1 MYKWDREELL
11 GLLETERGKVSKL
24 CEATSIDYFRQTA
37 RPSDMTISLL
47 SADGPPLKSLQGS
60 HLC

>member
-24 CEATSIDYFRQTA
+24 CEVTSIDFFRQPA
-37 RPSDMTISLL
+37 RPCEMTIGAHRS
-47 SADGPPLKSLQGS
+47 PLKSLQGS
-60 HLC
+60 PLC

>member
-24 CEATSIDYFRQTA
+24 CEATSIDYFRRTA
-37 RPSDMTISLL
+37 RPSEMTISAYR
-47 SADGPPLKSLQGS
+47 SPLKSLQGS